1 MTASSAL
8 VESGA
13 PPKPLVELVEQ
24 GHLGR
29 RTGKGFHDWSE
40 ETV

>member
-8 VESGA
+8 VEPGA
-13 PPKPLVELVEQ
+13 SPKLLVEQ

-29 RTGKGFHDWSE
+29 RTGKGLYDWSE
-40 ETV
+40 ETA